1 MIEAAQYTKQYFF
14 HFSCL
19 FTVYLPESS
28 QVSSVN
34 CRHWINLNLTRTEC
48 RCIST
53 GSKSHLERV
62 WSYVTMFFFLNY
74 IKIIYFLIFKN
85 NLWHQHKWY
94 KNKKNR
100 YTLSLPQPTFT
111 HVASKLIHPNRRL
124 LSIVKGRKK
133 HLNCHNIYIYIGQ
146 YPLHFHATLP
156 KNESSA

>member
-1 MIEAAQYTKQYFF
+1 MYFNWF
-14 HFSCL
+14 QKPSGK
-19 FTVYLPESS
+19 
-28 QVSSVN
+28 SVVV
-34 CRHWINLNLTRTEC
+34 RYH
-48 RCIST
+48 
-53 GSKSHLERV
+53 V
-62 WSYVTMFFFLNY
+62 FFLNY

-133 HLNCHNIYIYIGQ
+133 HLNCHNIYIYIYILVSTPCISMQ
-146 YPLHFHATLP
+146 HCQRMKALPSVYCSYHIILLYLYFYYIASQNIWAISAITQCFYLIKRLH
-156 KNESSA
+156 K